1 MNRNVWIGI
10 GVVVLLVGGW
20 LGYRQWR
27 APGRAVGSLV
37 PPGALLVLASNRLQD
52 TVSARTLRTEISLRQ
67 IPIFNEARQRL
78 DRFLYATAD
87 TATVLKFITGKNVR
101 YSLHALSRNTLD
113 LIFYV
118 PIGPDDQSFLNR
130 LTNPDPRQ
138 YRVLNHT
145 FAGEKILDLV
155 ARGNEPVGSFILT
168 DDVLVG
174 SVSGILIENV
184 AKRMHQPLKLS
195 QPDPGSQIDAD
206 HGAGLSVRP
215 EVLQSLFSN
224 SGSLIRLFLP
234 ERLTLRFRPSASR
247 SHLIGYAASEI
258 GNRRDVA
265 ALFAGQTPRRVTHAD
280 LIPQTTATLY
290 HIGIS
295 DAARFGRSMSGLL
308 GSASS
313 DFLRDRFSQIAPATS
328 ALYQALDAD
337 ILLCRM
343 ESPTSTPRQ
352 VLVLSGRD
360 ARQLANAYQQIAYRA
375 GAGVSAPPKTFLGHK
390 ILLLNV
396 PELPASLFS
405 SLFTGFPQSWITQHN
420 SALVVA
426 NSEEAMQDYLQQV
439 QRGAVWSADER
450 QTDLLNSTLRPAN
463 FTAFVRMNRT
473 PTTVSAA
480 WPVAWQNL
488 LNHQDPTDGTLAN
501 PVAGGNGPAL
511 ANLENM
517 AYQASY
523 GNEKILSTIVLGR
536 TTRRASQA
544 VLNKV
549 LLQKKT
555 EFDAPLIA
563 APVVTGSLSAGGTQF
578 YAQTEAV
585 QFVLVPP
592 EGDRI
597 RQAPTDG
604 PIRSNALAVDF
615 LDNGRLQYLFM
626 TDRTLYVA
634 DPGLAR
640 VNQSKPDAKE
650 VSLLAI
656 RLPNGLDPTFLVR
669 PRGMRQRNIVAL
681 AAHQDGHV
689 YALDRQ
695 RRAFVR
701 LLAAPRKGPLLLPFQ
716 VINTPTGM
724 DVLAVQPDGTVNY
737 WRENGTQYPRFPARI
752 ERRTEEEPETKMVGP
767 ALLPLGQTG
776 IQTITEEGQLLTL
789 NTTGQITKRTQLF
802 RPVRSGSFRLF
813 PDEDQTNWLLLLTT
827 DTEVAVLD
835 QQGQRQFEVR
845 ALQSGPS
852 SSGRNNV
859 RYHRLGAGVELI
871 SVQSGRFTTLY
882 DLNGR
887 IVGDRPIPGDFPVA
901 LQFDERTNEL
911 YVLSGAQRAVQLF
924 SIRLR

>member
-1 MNRNVWIGI
+1 MNRNIWIGI
-10 GVVVLLVGGW
+10 GLIVLLVGGW

-27 APGRAVGSLV
+27 PAERTIGSLV

-67 IPIFNEARQRL
+67 IPVFNEARQRL

-87 TATVLKFITGKNVR
+87 TATILRFITGKNVR

-113 LIFYV
+113 LIFYI
-118 PIGPDDQSFLNR
+118 PIGSDDQSFVNR
-130 LTNPDPRQ
+130 LMNPDPRQ
-138 YRVLNHT
+138 YRVLNHI

-155 ARGNEPVGSFILT
+155 SRGNEPVGSFILT
-168 DDVLVG
+168 DNMLVG

-206 HGAGLSVRP
+206 HQAGLSVRP

-234 ERLTLRFRPSASR
+234 EKLTLRFRPSASR
-247 SHLIGYAASEI
+247 LHLIGYAASEI

-265 ALFAGQTPRRVTHAD
+265 ALFEGQTPRRIAHAN

-290 HIGIS
+290 HIAIS
-295 DAARFGRSMSGLL
+295 DASRFGRSMSGLL
-308 GSASS
+308 ESASS
-313 DFLRDRFSQIAPATS
+313 DFIRTRFNQIAPATS
-328 ALYQALDAD
+328 PLYEALDSD

-343 ESPTSTPRQ
+343 ESPTNLPRQ

-360 ARQLANAYQQIAYRA
+360 ARLLANAYQQVAFRA
-375 GAGVSAPPKTFLGHK
+375 GAKVPEAPKTFLGHK
-390 ILLLNV
+390 LLRLNV
-396 PELPASLFS
+396 PELPASLFT
-405 SLFTGFPQSWITQHN
+405 SLFSGFTQSWVTQHN

-426 NSEEAMQDYLQQV
+426 NSEEAMQDYLQQI
-439 QRGAVWSADER
+439 QRGAVWSTDER
-450 QTDLLNSTLRPAN
+450 QTDLLNGTLRPAN
-463 FTAFVRMNRT
+463 FTAFVRLNRAGSV
-473 PTTVSAA
+473 VSAA
-480 WPVAWQNL
+480 WPPAWKNL
-488 LNHQDPTDGTLAN
+488 LDPDPILHVKTADYTPN
-501 PVAGGNGPAL
+501 ERVPAL

-555 EFDAPLIA
+555 ELDAPLWATPIL
-563 APVVTGSLSAGGTQF
+563 TGNLGSGSAQF
-578 YAQTEAV
+578 YAQMEGGAV
-585 QFVLVPP
+585 TLVTA
-592 EGDRI
+592 EGEKI
-597 RQAPTDG
+597 RQVSTDG

-626 TDRTLYVA
+626 TDHTLYVA
-634 DPGLAR
+634 DPG
-640 VNQSKPDAKE
+640 QSSTGLTRISNVKANF
-650 VSLLAI
+650 LTI
-656 RLPNGLDPTFLVR
+656 RLPKGIDPTYLVR
-669 PRGMRQRNIVAL
+669 PRGMQQRNIVAL

-689 YALDRQ
+689 YALDREQ
-695 RRAFVR
+695 RAFVR
-701 LLAAPRKGPLLLPFQ
+701 MMAAPRKAPLLLPFQ
-716 VINTPTGM
+716 IIATPAGM

-737 WRENGTQYPRFPARI
+737 WRENGTQHPHFPTRI
-752 ERRTEEEPETKMVGP
+752 ERRTEEEPETKMAGP
-767 ALLPLGQTG
+767 ALLPSGQSA
-776 IQTITEEGQLLTL
+776 IRTITEEGQLVTI
-789 NTTGQITKRTQLF
+789 NSDGKIVKRTQLY
-802 RPVRSGSFRLF
+802 RPIRSGSFRLF
-813 PDEDQTNWLLLLTT
+813 PDEDQTNWLLLLGT

-835 QQGQRQFEVR
+835 QQGQRRFEVH
-845 ALQSGPS
+845 ALQP
-852 SSGRNNV
+852 GRNDV

-871 SVQSGRFTTLY
+871 SVKSGGFTTLY

-887 IVGDRPIPGDFPVA
+887 VVADRPIPGEFPVA

-911 YVLSGAQRAVQLF
+911 SILSGSGRVVQLF
-924 SIRLR
+924 SVRLR